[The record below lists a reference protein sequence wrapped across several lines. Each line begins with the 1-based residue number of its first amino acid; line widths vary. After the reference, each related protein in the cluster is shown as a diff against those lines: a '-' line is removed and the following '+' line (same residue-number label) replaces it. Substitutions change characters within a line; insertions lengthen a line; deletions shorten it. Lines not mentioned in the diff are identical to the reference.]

1 MDARHRVLR
10 KYRNLAPGP
19 FHVFNQKVMNGLTNN
34 PSIPDSVW
42 VTNPTLLPSYLS
54 TSQKQDSAYH
64 EAIYGGK
71 LAQTQRDL
79 LQAQLIEYLD
89 EIAVLLELAALRN
102 PEVLITSGFE
112 LAKERRSTPR
122 VKAAP
127 AAAEDA
133 KASDSNEPS
142 H

>member
-10 KYRNLAPGP
+10 KYRTMPPGS
-19 FHVFNQKVMNGLTNN
+19 FHAFNQKVVNGLTNN
-34 PSIPDSVW
+34 ANIPESVW
-42 VTNPTLLPSYLS
+42 VANPTLLPSYFS
-54 TSQKQDSAYH
+54 TSQKQDAAYH

-71 LAQTQRDL
+71 LAQAQRNL

-112 LAKERRSTPR
+112 LAKERRSIPR
-122 VKAAP
+122 VKTFP
-127 AAAEDA
+127 AASKDEKTTD
-133 KASDSNEPS
+133 SDHS
-142 H
+142 